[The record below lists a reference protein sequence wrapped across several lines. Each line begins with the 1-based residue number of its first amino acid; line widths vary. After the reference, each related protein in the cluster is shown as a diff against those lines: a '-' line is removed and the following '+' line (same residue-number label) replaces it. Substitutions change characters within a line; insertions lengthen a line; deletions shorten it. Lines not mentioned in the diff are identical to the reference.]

1 MTELLL
7 VIVIVQLGFVLS
19 RLPKKNDSSKESVS
33 DRFEREQKGNA
44 VFVASQ
50 LRKLHGCAC
59 AFTLWAPGRIFADE
73 SPSTQGRGIILDS
86 DDEWVLIECP
96 CPVRLRRAPSAA
108 PVPHSRPSSPSQRS
122 SVKVTQCSSASRAVK
137 EHCVRSLAQPVCRLR
152 RTGEV
157 DIVQHDQLAV
167 ECVQYHV
174 GNRTEFED
182 EASPCLARARIGFR
196 ERAHI
201 DERGDKTCF
210 QALVGIFDP

>member
-73 SPSTQGRGIILDS
+73 SPSTKGRGIVLDS
-86 DDEWVLIECP
+86 DD
-96 CPVRLRRAPSAA
+96 AA
-108 PVPHSRPSSPSQRS
+108 PVPHSRHQVRRRDRRLKSRS
-122 SVKVTQCSSASRAVK
+122 VPPRA
-137 EHCVRSLAQPVCRLR
+137 EP
-152 RTGEV
+152 
-157 DIVQHDQLAV
+157 
-167 ECVQYHV
+167 
-174 GNRTEFED
+174 
-182 EASPCLARARIGFR
+182 
-196 ERAHI
+196 
-201 DERGDKTCF
+201 
-210 QALVGIFDP
+210 

>member
-73 SPSTQGRGIILDS
+73 SPST
-86 DDEWVLIECP
+86 
-96 CPVRLRRAPSAA
+96 
-108 PVPHSRPSSPSQRS
+108 
-122 SVKVTQCSSASRAVK
+122 
-137 EHCVRSLAQPVCRLR
+137 
-152 RTGEV
+152 
-157 DIVQHDQLAV
+157 
-167 ECVQYHV
+167 
-174 GNRTEFED
+174 
-182 EASPCLARARIGFR
+182 
-196 ERAHI
+196 
-201 DERGDKTCF
+201 
-210 QALVGIFDP
+210 

>member
-86 DDEWVLIECP
+86 DDEWELIECP
-96 CPVRLRRAPSAA
+96 APFGAKGATQRLFRIADIK
-108 PVPHSRPSSPSQRS
+108 
-122 SVKVTQCSSASRAVK
+122 SVA
-137 EHCVRSLAQPVCRLR
+137 E
-152 RTGEV
+152 
-157 DIVQHDQLAV
+157 IV
-167 ECVQYHV
+167 
-174 GNRTEFED
+174 G
-182 EASPCLARARIGFR
+182 
-196 ERAHI
+196 
-201 DERGDKTCF
+201 
-210 QALVGIFDP
+210 

>member
-73 SPSTQGRGIILDS
+73 
-86 DDEWVLIECP
+86 
-96 CPVRLRRAPSAA
+96 
-108 PVPHSRPSSPSQRS
+108 
-122 SVKVTQCSSASRAVK
+122 CSSASRAVK

>member
-73 SPSTQGRGIILDS
+73 SPSTQGRVSSSTPTTNGCS
-86 DDEWVLIECP
+86 SSVP
-96 CPVRLRRAPSAA
+96 PRSARRAPRSA
-108 PVPHSRPSSPSQRS
+108 
-122 SVKVTQCSSASRAVK
+122 CSA
-137 EHCVRSLAQPVCRLR
+137 
-152 RTGEV
+152 
-157 DIVQHDQLAV
+157 
-167 ECVQYHV
+167 
-174 GNRTEFED
+174 
-182 EASPCLARARIGFR
+182 
-196 ERAHI
+196 
-201 DERGDKTCF
+201 
-210 QALVGIFDP
+210 